1 MNLEQAFL
9 NGIYG
14 FIVSASFLGCWVL
27 MMLVA
32 GLLALIWC
40 CAASGN
46 PQPYSGASGSFSHAG
61 RWYTQ
66 SHAR

>member
-14 FIVSASFLGCWVL
+14 FIVSAAFLGCWVL

-32 GLLALIWC
+32 GLLARIF
-40 CAASGN
+40 G
-46 PQPYSGASGSFSHAG
+46 GKDTEGDDDE
-61 RWYTQ
+61 
-66 SHAR
+66 